1 VQTALSAA
9 GKTPGHVLPGVTCY
23 ETAGRSGAV
32 GIASSGGLATMG
44 VDVLL
49 KGESCLL
56 RFETSPVR
64 DSLKVLVFLFRR
76 GSHSPTQLLHGLGE
90 RSCRLLKFSY

>member
-1 VQTALSAA
+1 
-9 GKTPGHVLPGVTCY
+9 
-23 ETAGRSGAV
+23 
-32 GIASSGGLATMG
+32 MG

-56 RFETSPVR
+56 RFQTSLGR
-64 DSLKVLVFLFRR
+64 DLLKVLVFVFRR
-76 GSHSPTQLLHGLGE
+76 GSHSPMQLLHGFGE

>member
-1 VQTALSAA
+1 
-9 GKTPGHVLPGVTCY
+9 
-23 ETAGRSGAV
+23 
-32 GIASSGGLATMG
+32 MG

-56 RFETSPVR
+56 RFQTSLVR

-76 GSHSPTQLLHGLGE
+76 GSHSPTQLLHGFGE
-90 RSCRLLKFSY
+90 RSCSLLIFSY

>member
-1 VQTALSAA
+1 
-9 GKTPGHVLPGVTCY
+9 
-23 ETAGRSGAV
+23 
-32 GIASSGGLATMG
+32 MG

-56 RFETSPVR
+56 RFQTSLVR
-64 DSLKVLVFLFRR
+64 DLLKVLVFLFRR

-90 RSCRLLKFSY
+90 RSVASLYSLTNRVFSSQITHL